1 MPQDKLT
8 QQWSEDDHKQADSY
22 TADMTKG
29 YTDQG
34 KPGSS
39 SNRAHADF
47 SYANN
52 IGGTS
57 QLKPVDPPCDGNQ
70 FADNPYTF
78 DSADNH
84 YSTKFD
90 RFNNPIPQSGGFHH
104 ENATAGEGE
113 SGSRMFSDYQKV
125 DGYTG
130 YGVEIP
136 HGQSAAFNN
145 ASTIYVANDRADRGQ
160 DS

>member
-1 MPQDKLT
+1 MPNDKYKAQMSENDT
-8 QQWSEDDHKQADSY
+8 QIANDATAKQGQTYA
-22 TADMTKG
+22 
-29 YTDQG
+29 DQG

-47 SYANN
+47 SYRPD

-78 DSADNH
+78 DSANNY

-104 ENATAGEGE
+104 EN
-113 SGSRMFSDYQKV
+113 
-125 DGYTG
+125 
-130 YGVEIP
+130 
-136 HGQSAAFNN
+136 
-145 ASTIYVANDRADRGQ
+145 
-160 DS
+160 